1 MKRTGFCRAILAISI
16 IACVCGAAIVE
27 AQTKMPGGVT
37 SRVKKINAYLDAT
50 ESRLK
55 SGSVD
60 RNDLER
66 AQEALGEI
74 QKSYKDFASHA
85 EVKAAEKRIAK
96 VSEAIKA
103 VEASK
108 KQAKD
113 KKEKDTASSEKIL
126 VDWANRLTEYKTN
139 TSPGTKGYFG
149 VSTEDIEKLLATKK
163 DYENAKALYAEFLKT
178 GINKDDHFKLRQAE
192 YDIKVAILNYEQS
205 RDRIPEAANKEIDEA
220 LKWMA
225 ETKASG
231 KKLSLSKH
239 QHERIAL
246 LIENVNKVFPN
257 TDKARALNAKKAD
270 LDKKIEEADKSILEG
285 RRMKPNQYSG
295 KDAEELKKMAG
306 GIVTKNNRGAAV
318 LKVNITSSSW
328 ETESALEWTDTTRSA
343 LQHRVTSF
351 VYAQVGAKIGAECY
365 LFTVYLNKDTIGGRQ
380 NPLTGHVMYKD
391 RILEKNI
398 K

>member
-1 MKRTGFCRAILAISI
+1 MKRTGSGRAILAIFI
-16 IACVCGAAIVE
+16 ITCVCGAAIVD
-27 AQTKMPGGVT
+27 AQTKVPGGVT

-74 QKSYKDFASHA
+74 QKNYKDFASHA
-85 EVKAAEKRIAK
+85 DVKAAEKRIAK
-96 VSEAIKA
+96 VSEAINA
-103 VEASK
+103 VEAGK

-113 KKEKDTASSEKIL
+113 KKEKDAVASEKVL
-126 VDWANRLTEYKTN
+126 VDWANRLNEYKANST
-139 TSPGTKGYFG
+139 PGSSGYFG
-149 VSTEDIEKLLATKK
+149 TPTEDIEKLLATKK

-178 GINKDDHFKLRQAE
+178 GINKDDHWMLRQAE

-225 ETKASG
+225 ETKTSG

-246 LIENVNKVFPN
+246 LVENVNKIFPN

-285 RRMKPNQYSG
+285 RTMKPNRYSG
-295 KDAEELKKMAG
+295 GDAEELRKMAS
-306 GIVTKNNRGAAV
+306 GIVTRNNRGAAI

-343 LQHRVTSF
+343 LQYRVSDF
-351 VYAQVGAKIGAECY
+351 VYAQVGAKLGAECY
-365 LFTVYLNKDTIGGRQ
+365 LFTVYLNKDKIGGKQ
-380 NPLTGHVMYKD
+380 NPLTGHIMYKD

-398 K
+398 R

>member
-1 MKRTGFCRAILAISI
+1 MAFFI
-16 IACVCGAAIVE
+16 IACVCGASIAEV
-27 AQTKMPGGVT
+27 QTKLPGGVA
-37 SRVKKINAYLDAT
+37 SRVKKINAYLDAA

-55 SGSVD
+55 SGSVS

-85 EVKAAEKRIAK
+85 EVKEAEKRIAK
-96 VSEAIKA
+96 VGEAIA
-103 VEASK
+103 AAEAGK

-113 KKEKDTASSEKIL
+113 KKEKDAAASEKVL
-126 VDWANRLTEYKTN
+126 VDWANRLNEYKTN
-139 TSPGTKGYFG
+139 TSPGSKGYFG
-149 VSTEDIEKLLATKK
+149 VSTEDIEKLLSTRK
-163 DYENAKALYAEFLKT
+163 DYEAAKALYAEFLKS
-178 GINKDDHFKLRQAE
+178 GINKDDHWMLRQAE
-192 YDIKVAILNYEQS
+192 YDIKAAILNYEQS

-239 QHERIAL
+239 QYERIAL
-246 LIENVNKVFPN
+246 LVENANKIFPN

-270 LDKKIEEADKSILEG
+270 LDKRIEEADKSILEG
-285 RRMKPNQYSG
+285 RTMKPNRYSG
-295 KDAEELKKMAG
+295 GDAEELKKMAS
-306 GIVTKNNRGAAV
+306 GIVTKNNKGAAV

-343 LQHRVTSF
+343 LQYRVSTF